1 MTNSKVPMITDLSEE
16 NRKLALKQTEELLHM
31 LSQCECYLQDYA
43 AGTQNVSK
51 LFGVMC
57 YTEEALISAP
67 DELAKG
73 NPTILP
79 QKLTTSDEK
88 PFANRS
94 HRKISSSLTDPRR

>member
-31 LSQCECYLQDYA
+31 LGQCECYLRDYA
-43 AGTQNVSK
+43 AGTQNVAK

-57 YTEEALISAP
+57 YTEEALVSAR
-67 DELAKG
+67 DELAKI

-79 QKLTTSDEK
+79 QKLRRSDEEPWGHK
-88 PFANRS
+88 DSAQP
-94 HRKISSSLTDPRR
+94 